1 MAWVQ
6 VYAQVAQVD
15 IGPGESPMDGA
26 ISEISEKGL
35 EWLTRTFGLG
45 RQSNVARLDLM
56 DMVNRR

>member
-6 VYAQVAQVD
+6 VYAQVARVD
-15 IGPGESPMDGA
+15 TGPEESPMDGD

-56 DMVNRR
+56 DWVNRR